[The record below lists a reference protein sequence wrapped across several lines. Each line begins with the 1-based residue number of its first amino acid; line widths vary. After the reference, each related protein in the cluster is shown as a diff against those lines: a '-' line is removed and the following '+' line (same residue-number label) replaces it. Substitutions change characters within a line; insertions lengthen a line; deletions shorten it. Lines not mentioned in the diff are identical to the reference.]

1 MIAMDAFA
9 AAAFPDRRHT
19 RFPLPTNLAPVIAE
33 FRGPSGAVLLGR
45 LWDISS
51 AGACLHLSR
60 TALVAENSLGVLMV
74 RLPNSLDELSLPVQ
88 VCWSTTPTPTTTL
101 VGMVFSEGLLA
112 PGTFLDE
119 YMKGSWAERLEHFRT
134 AKVTRFFS

>member
-1 MIAMDAFA
+1 MSASEVAG
-9 AAAFPDRRHT
+9 FPERRHT
-19 RFPLPTNLAPVIAE
+19 RFPLPSNLAPVIAE
-33 FRGPSGAVLLGR
+33 LRGPSAELLSGR

-51 AGACLHLSR
+51 AGACLNLSR
-60 TALVAENSLGVLMV
+60 TAVVDENTLGVLMV

-88 VCWSTTPTPTTTL
+88 VCWSSTPSPTTAF

-119 YMKGSWAERLEHFRT
+119 YMKGSWSERLEHFRT
-134 AKVTRFFS
+134 AKTTRFFS

>member
-1 MIAMDAFA
+1 
-9 AAAFPDRRHT
+9 
-19 RFPLPTNLAPVIAE
+19 LPSYLAPVIAE
-33 FRGPSGAVLLGR
+33 FRGPSAEVLPGR

-51 AGACLHLSR
+51 AGACLNLSR
-60 TALVAENSLGVLMV
+60 TAVVDENTLGVLMV

-88 VCWSTTPTPTTTL
+88 VCWTATPSPTSTF

-119 YMKGSWAERLEHFRT
+119 YMKGSWSERLEHFRT
-134 AKVTRFFS
+134 TKTTRFFS